1 MNENV
6 IEIIEAIGK
15 QWKFL
20 ITIFIIIIFIIKWKT
35 IWSFLENF
43 TQIRVKRGDK
53 EIELHRKESEKDKSE
68 DEINQEKDKP
78 ESESS
83 EADEEKLEKS
93 KEPDSPFYL
102 YQNALSEKK
111 FNDAES
117 HFKVMLEEE
126 KDLLKRNELQ
136 IRDFYWRYIYGDL
149 NAFEELENYSSKIE
163 NDNEQKSYA
172 LYYLGLIYDESNNYK
187 KASELISEAIELSN
201 RDEQKSQCIGKLSTI
216 HFDNEFKD
224 KALNI
229 ILDNIDTINDRVPK
243 SNLYR
248 SIADYYKKTE
258 NKVLEAVAYQKALEL
273 SPNNTSLMFDSA
285 YNYCEVEEELKDV
298 GAFIYKKLLYVNPDN
313 SGALNN
319 LGVAYNNLDLE
330 LKSVN
335 TYKSGFEKGS
345 TLAASNIAYL
355 LINNGFKDE
364 ALEYLNKAKD
374 LEEDTHDNIFSATTH
389 LNNKARKENET
400 EEKILKK
407 AQKKY
412 KFLAFYGD
420 AAFTNNVLSI
430 KSSDDW
436 IVEDKECVLN
446 ITEGLINLKWANG
459 DEKHEISGKLAK
471 NSISTS
477 YEKPK
482 KNIYSF
488 SDENKY
494 TYSNH
499 KGFGYIKSLDELNFL
514 FEIEKKIV
522 EFKFKKK

>member
-1 MNENV
+1 MNENTL
-6 IEIIEAIGK
+6 EIIEAIGK

-20 ITIFIIIIFIIKWKT
+20 ITVFIIIIFIVKWKT
-35 IWSFLENF
+35 IWSFVENF
-43 TQIRVKRGDK
+43 TQIRVKRGEN
-53 EIELHRKESEKDKSE
+53 EIELHRKEAKKDKEE
-68 DEINQEKDKP
+68 DDEVNQEKDKP

-83 EADEEKLEKS
+83 EEDKKLEKS
-93 KEPDSPFYL
+93 KEPDSSLYL
-102 YQNALSEKK
+102 YHDSLIQKK
-111 FNDAES
+111 FKDAES

-126 KDLLKRNELQ
+126 KDLLKRNKLQ

-172 LYYLGLIYDESNNYK
+172 LYYLALIFDESNNYK
-187 KASELISEAIELSN
+187 KSSELILEAIELSN
-201 RDEQKSQCIGKLSTI
+201 LDEQKAQCISKLSTI

-224 KALNI
+224 KSLNI
-229 ILDNIDTINDRVPK
+229 ILDYIDTINDRVPK
-243 SNLYR
+243 SNLYK

-273 SPNNTSLMFDSA
+273 APNNTSLMFDSA

-298 GAFIYKKLLYVNPDN
+298 GAFIYKKLLYVSPDN

-319 LGVAYNNLDLE
+319 LGVAYKNLNLD

-335 TYKSGFEKGS
+335 TYKLGFEKGS

-374 LEEDTHDNIFSATTH
+374 LEEETHDNIFSATTH
-389 LNNKARKENET
+389 LNNKARKEKED

-420 AAFTNNVLSI
+420 AAFTNKILSI

-436 IVEDKECVLN
+436 IIEDKECVLN
-446 ITEGLINLKWANG
+446 LTDGLISLKWANG
-459 DEKHEISGKLAK
+459 EEKHEISGKLVK
-471 NSISTS
+471 NSVSAS
-477 YEKPK
+477 YKKPK

-499 KGFGYIKSLDELNFL
+499 KGFGYFSSLSEINFL
-514 FEIEKKIV
+514 FDIDKKTI